1 MHYRLPCRK
10 ASKNPI
16 TERYHRHGIFSN
28 HESGNIDKK
37 HQGNMKAITQIDE
50 MGLLAGS
57 SDVDGTAVEHGIVGY
72 DPNHPSIHPG
82 ETRNDSLAA
91 TGLNPKYRPF
101 VNDHADQLAHV
112 VRLAAI
118 ERNDRRS
125 EEHTS

>member
-57 SDVDGTAVEHGIVGY
+57 SDVDGTAVEHGIVGN

-82 ETRNDSLAA
+82 ETRNDS
-91 TGLNPKYRPF
+91 
-101 VNDHADQLAHV
+101 
-112 VRLAAI
+112 
-118 ERNDRRS
+118 RS
-125 EEHTS
+125 EEHTSELQSLMRISYAVFCLKK